1 MSGLKE
7 VRIRIASVKSTR
19 QITSAMKMVAASK
32 LRKAQNAIITLRPYA
47 AKLNEIMQNLSS
59 SLENSDEGRFAEDR
73 GEHKVLIVAITSNRG
88 LCGGFNINVV
98 KQVISLIEEKYNAQY
113 KKGNVKILAIGK
125 KGDDL
130 LRAKGFDSDEK
141 IFKIF
146 EHLTFEDSVP
156 IAENLMNSFVN
167 KDYDK
172 IILVYNQFKNAAVQI
187 LQTEQFLPVTGNEDG
202 NKDVEIK
209 SVKADYIFEP
219 SKEEILEALVPKA
232 IKLKLFKALLD
243 SFAAEHGARM
253 TAMHKATDNANEL
266 LKELNLSYNKA
277 RQAAITKEILEIVS
291 GAEALNG

>member
-47 AKLNEIMQNLSS
+47 AKLNEIMQNLTSNIESS
-59 SLENSDEGRFAEDR
+59 GEGMYADDR
-73 GEHKVLIVAITSNRG
+73 GDNKILLVAITSNRG

-98 KQVISLIEEKYNAQY
+98 KKVIELLNTEYEKQY
-113 KKGNVKILAIGK
+113 KEGNVKILTIGK
-125 KGDDL
+125 KGNDL
-130 LRAKGFDSDEK
+130 LYSKGYKTVEQITDIFDN
-141 IFKIF
+141 
-146 EHLTFEDSVP
+146 LTFDNSTAISEK
-156 IAENLMNSFVN
+156 LMNSFVN
-167 KDYDK
+167 KEYDK
-172 IILVYNQFKNAAVQI
+172 IILVYNMFKNAAVQI
-187 LQTEQFLPVTGNEDG
+187 LQKEQFLPVAPSEN
-202 NKDVEIK
+202 VEEEKNIN
-209 SVKADYIFEP
+209 ADYIFEP

-277 RQAAITKEILEIVS
+277 RQASITNEILEIVS
-291 GAEALNG
+291 GAEALKG